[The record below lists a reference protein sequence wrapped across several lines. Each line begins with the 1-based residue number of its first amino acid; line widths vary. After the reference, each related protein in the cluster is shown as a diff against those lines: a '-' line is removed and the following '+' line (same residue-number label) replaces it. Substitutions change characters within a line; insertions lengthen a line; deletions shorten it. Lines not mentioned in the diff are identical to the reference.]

1 MRFIGDIAED
11 AEVRAIASGA
21 ITDGAPVLVNSNG
34 TVSTVASATL
44 TTENFIG
51 IANAAYADGQ
61 KATVKTT
68 GSIARNALSTPAQ
81 SASSGSHVT
90 FEAGMSSN
98 QGIAYDTNSNRVVIV
113 YKDSGNSHYGTAIV
127 GTLDGTSISFGTAV
141 VYNSNTSNFNAVV
154 FDPDTNKVILTYQD
168 VSTDHT
174 EFRVGIVSG
183 TAISFPASETQW
195 SNNICSNMSITY
207 DTINDRVVVF
217 ARETN
222 GNGVVVG
229 GYGYGSDNTVDAS
242 AVNTFVTN
250 ITSRPTSV
258 IFIEEASG
266 TNRRVVTAFTDGGDS
281 NKGKVMAGYPSGN
294 NSYTATGSLTLFN
307 NADTHYI
314 SMVKLPT
321 IDQEGQFVVAYEDNG
336 SGGIGKAKVGQF
348 DKSDN
353 SIGFGSEATFTSSA
367 VAEIQA
373 VYDTSRDLVHI
384 AFSDAG
390 NSEYLAIVTGTVS
403 GNSIS
408 FGSKTVL
415 NSVASVDIKS
425 VYVPDG
431 DYVVIS
437 YRDNSVDGRG
447 KSVVYSPPSDQVNLT
462 IGQQYFVQQNGSLGT
477 SADSPSVIAGTALG
491 TSDLIVKG

>member
-1 MRFIGDIAED
+1 MRIIGNNPQLS
-11 AEVRAIASGA
+11 RQTQGTASGA
-21 ITDGAPVLVNSNG
+21 ITGGKPVLVNTDG
-34 TVSTVASATL
+34 TVSMISSTGL
-44 TTENFIG
+44 TT
-51 IANAAYADGQ
+51 D
-61 KATVKTT
+61 
-68 GSIARNALSTPAQ
+68 
-81 SASSGSHVT
+81 ASSGSHVT
-90 FEAGMSSN
+90 FEAGLSSN

-168 VSTDHT
+168 NTTDHT

-195 SNNICSNMSITY
+195 SNNACTNMSITY
-207 DTINDRVVVF
+207 DTINDGVVVF

-222 GNGVVVG
+222 GNGVVLG
-229 GYGYGSDNTVDAS
+229 GSGYGSDNTVDAS
-242 AVNTFVTN
+242 SVNTFVTN

-281 NKGKVMAGYPSGN
+281 NKGKVMAGYPAGSN
-294 NSYTATGSLTLFN
+294 AYTATGSLTLFN
-307 NADTHYI
+307 NADTHYV

-348 DKSDN
+348 DKSDG

-415 NSVASVDIKS
+415 NSVASVSIAA

-437 YRDNSVDGRG
+437 YQDNSVDGRG

-462 IGQQYFVQQNGSLGT
+462 IGQQYFVQTDGSLGT
-477 SADSPSVIAGTALG
+477 SADSPSVIAGTAIG
-491 TSDLIVKG
+491 ASDLIVKG